1 MIIVLSP
8 LALGVILDVAVIVTT
23 LSRAFVDAHAMQMV
37 RHALQGRILV
47 LQEVFLLSNLFF

>member
-23 LSRAFVDAHAMQMV
+23 LSRALVNAHAMQMV
-37 RHALQGRILV
+37 RHALQGSILV
-47 LQEVFLLSNLFF
+47 LQEVFLLANLLF